1 MKIISNDEH
10 AKLILGSQNYEK
22 VISKTLELNPN
33 FKAESIQLDDVLSV
47 ISTKEEQSVEE
58 ETIEQTSENEEI
70 ENTQTEQ
77 ATEETVEETND
88 ETEITAEENPTREE
102 LLSMISTLQSEVA
115 TLQQTVQD
123 LSNGT
128 PAKSASPG
136 KSDKEPIVEEAD
148 PFKALFSGT
157 HAEKKENL
165 KKIGIL

>member
-10 AKLILGSQNYEK
+10 AKLILGSKNYEK
-22 VISKTLELNPN
+22 VIAKAIELNQN
-33 FKAESIQLDDVLSV
+33 FQAESIQLDDVLSV
-47 ISTKEEQSVEE
+47 ISTKEEQPVEE
-58 ETIEQTSENEEI
+58 ETIEQADVNEENIQTSEQPAEEHD
-70 ENTQTEQ
+70 
-77 ATEETVEETND
+77 V

-128 PAKSASPG
+128 PAKSASAG